1 MDGHEEKFPDTWGR
15 ATYYRLRSCARSS
28 HSSLRVLKNARGMNT
43 INSVC
48 CYLVFTKDRQSTI
61 SNGRTERMETL
72 DQRSTSAPQV
82 RLPSPADMQI
92 ADLQRRKKTLQREIL
107 KKRFCGV
114 NAIDSQIRSESF
126 CACADRQHS
135 VQCYLLVLI
144 TAPYQGARQVKI
156 LRHAPSLFVCFKQVS
171 DETSILWSLEGEA
184 AFLSRPAGPE
194 A

>member
-1 MDGHEEKFPDTWGR
+1 VLLFSIYQGSSEHNQQWQNGENGNSGSEKHERTAGT
-15 ATYYRLRSCARSS
+15 AA
-28 HSSLRVLKNARGMNT
+28 
-43 INSVC
+43 
-48 CYLVFTKDRQSTI
+48 FTR
-61 SNGRTERMETL
+61 RH
-72 DQRSTSAPQV
+72 
-82 RLPSPADMQI
+82 ADCRF
-92 ADLQRRKKTLQREIL
+92 AEEEKTLQREIL

-126 CACADRQHS
+126 CARADRQHS